1 MKLHVQSNK
10 NGAILVI
17 VMVVLIAVSLLT
29 AALLQLGSFN
39 ELETIRQLRTA
50 QAHWLAEAGLERA
63 LSRVMAS
70 KTYRT
75 FLPNSFSND
84 EILLDGLG
92 SYTVEITKDPTA
104 NPLLDIYTI
113 TSTGM
118 TSNNAMVVTNTVRLK
133 LEGGAGGQQAIIAL
147 GGSSTIQNSDVYGS
161 IYQAPPGTLT
171 FKGGNNFASDVID
184 AKGGIV
190 NKPSGAD
197 EGTLDPGSPTLDRTP
212 YTDALNTA
220 STYTN
225 APLVVDNLNK
235 LTNNLV
241 NGTNYVNGALTI
253 NIDLPA
259 NRTLVASGP
268 VTFPNSTTVGAGV
281 KIVAGGNVSFGNH
294 IILKEQTQIFTL
306 VNISF
311 ATQGAT
317 ATNGTILLAMGDIN
331 PAKNIDFYGILYA
344 EGKVLATSGSNIRG
358 TIIAGQGFDIAANC
372 TIYYDPSVFANPNPI
387 NYGNS
392 LAIQTGTLQWEES
405 PLN

>member
-1 MKLHVQSNK
+1 
-10 NGAILVI
+10 
-17 VMVVLIAVSLLT
+17 
-29 AALLQLGSFN
+29 
-39 ELETIRQLRTA
+39 
-50 QAHWLAEAGLERA
+50 
-63 LSRVMAS
+63 
-70 KTYRT
+70 
-75 FLPNSFSND
+75 
-84 EILLDGLG
+84 
-92 SYTVEITKDPTA
+92 
-104 NPLLDIYTI
+104 
-113 TSTGM
+113 M

-133 LEGGAGGQQAIIAL
+133 LEGGAGGQQAISAL

-331 PAKNIDFYGILYA
+331 PAKNIDFYGIFYA